1 MGRILCTVVTP
12 ERQVVEAEGSF
23 VVVPLY
29 DGELGIGF
37 NHTPLI
43 GRLGYGELR
52 VVEGGLV
59 LERYY
64 IDGGFVQV
72 QDNQVTLLT
81 NRAIPTTQLDAE
93 AAHAQ
98 LRRALKLPTATPEQ
112 LAIRD
117 RLVAQARAQ
126 IHLAGRA

>member
-12 ERQVVEAEGSF
+12 ERQVVETEGSF

-52 VVEGGLV
+52 VVQGGRV

-117 RLVAQARAQ
+117 RLMAQARAQ